1 MSKLTRLLSTAGAV
15 ALLAPAA
22 ASADAPWSA
31 PVAIPGTAS
40 GPGAVTPAG
49 RAVALDPSS
58 SVQAPGTPSELVRLD
73 PGTGAALSAT
83 GVGLAAAFV
92 TDYAQD
98 AVAVAGTSLGPSGTI
113 DEQSRVRAGT
123 TSAAA
128 GTPTLR
134 TLSGTQNQNV
144 SALDGNARGDV
155 AFVTRGGSSRMV
167 FLRRHGATT
176 FSRILTIGVTS
187 QARDITVAVGPDGD
201 LLVAWEDRHEVMA
214 RHRGVHGTW
223 GAAHRLG
230 PGVQSHLQAAV
241 DPTGRLLV
249 AWASQ
254 RVGEG
259 DAATSPDVRFVT
271 AAPGH
276 GFGGLRTP
284 ESARSGSGSN
294 VAVAAPAVRLV
305 VTARSRALLAWTSF
319 DGTRFSVRV
328 SALSA
333 GHIGAAQVLSPA
345 GQDAVL
351 GDVATTPG
359 TGSSDGPTVVLWRSG
374 PHGSDVPAGTT
385 SRVFASARAA
395 GTASFGAPEAVSE
408 AGSDV
413 PFAPTALVV
422 PGTARPLALLS
433 HLQAS
438 GPGISESSV
447 RAPITP

>member
-1 MSKLTRLLSTAGAV
+1 MPKLLHLLATAGAAA
-15 ALLAPAA
+15 ALLAPAT
-22 ASADAPWSA
+22 ASADAPWST
-31 PVAIPGTAS
+31 PVGIPGT
-40 GPGAVTPAG
+40 GNGTGAVTPAG
-49 RAVALDPSS
+49 RAVALDPSNP
-58 SVQAPGTPSELVRLD
+58 AAPPGTASQLLRLD
-73 PGTGAALSAT
+73 PATGAAVSAT
-83 GVGLAAAFV
+83 GVALADALV

-123 TSAAA
+123 TSAAG
-128 GTPTLR
+128 GTPTLH
-134 TLSGTQNQNV
+134 TLSGTKDQNV

-167 FLRRHGATT
+167 FLRRHGSST
-176 FSRILTIGVTS
+176 FSRILTIAMTS
-187 QARDITVAVGPDGD
+187 QARDITVALGPDGD
-201 LLVAWEDRHEVMA
+201 VLVAWEDRHEVMA

-254 RVGEG
+254 RVSEGE
-259 DAATSPDVRFVT
+259 AATSPDVRFIT

-276 GFGGLRTP
+276 GFGGLRTL
-284 ESARSGSGSN
+284 ETGRTGTSS

-319 DGTRFSVRV
+319 DGTRFSVRA

-333 GHIGAAQVLSPA
+333 GHVGAAQTLSPA

-351 GDVATTPG
+351 GDVATTPPTG
-359 TGSSDGPTVVLWRSG
+359 TADGSAVVLWRSG

-385 SRVFASARAA
+385 AQVLANVRAA
-395 GTASFGAPEAVSE
+395 GAPAFAGPEAVSE
-408 AGSDV
+408 AGNDV
-413 PFAPTALVV
+413 AFAPTALMI
-422 PGTARPLALLS
+422 PSTARAIALFS
-433 HLQAS
+433 HLQ
-438 GPGISESSV
+438 GGTSESSV
-447 RAPITP
+447 RAPIAP